1 MPYFAEDRL
10 EKTLPVVTSGKNLLG
25 IQMKAILVL
34 QEVKKRSA
42 KRNAKRNAKPSAE
55 PKEPDAKPAKP
66 NAALK
71 NAKELNVDN
80 YNG

>member
-1 MPYFAEDRL
+1 ME
-10 EKTLPVVTSGKNLLG
+10 EKP
-25 IQMKAILVL
+25 
-34 QEVKKRSA
+34 
-42 KRNAKRNAKPSAE
+42 AKRNAKPDAKTSAE